1 MNLKT
6 ELPINQL
13 NMHHESYLLYM
24 GMVEAFSSFTKATR
38 RGRSYVN
45 TSDIFVQ
52 YRLKFRVRVKWISE
66 NNGASHA
73 GMFQLAKKTLDPSS
87 LCFG

>member
-13 NMHHESYLLYM
+13 NMHHESYFLYM

-45 TSDIFVQ
+45 TSDIFCAIQVEIQ
-52 YRLKFRVRVKWISE
+52 GSGQVNKRKQWHKSCRRVP
-66 NNGASHA
+66 A
-73 GMFQLAKKTLDPSS
+73 
-87 LCFG
+87 